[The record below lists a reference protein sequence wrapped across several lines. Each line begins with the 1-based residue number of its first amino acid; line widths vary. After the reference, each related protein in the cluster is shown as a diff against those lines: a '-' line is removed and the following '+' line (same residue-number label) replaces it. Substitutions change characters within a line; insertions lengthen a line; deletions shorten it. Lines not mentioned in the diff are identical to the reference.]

1 MANVG
6 MHLPSLKF
14 TINVDLQV
22 YTRVLYS
29 WEKQNI
35 VLCFLSCSEG
45 SSKIKIRT
53 SSLYLSIE
61 LVQLYTVTK
70 SEF

>member
-1 MANVG
+1 MANA
-6 MHLPSLKF
+6 SLKF
-14 TINVDLQV
+14 RSTAVSQV

-29 WEKQNI
+29 WAKQNFG
-35 VLCFLSCSEG
+35 LCFLSCSEG

-53 SSLYLSIE
+53 SSLYLGME
-61 LVQLYTVTK
+61 LIQLYTVTK